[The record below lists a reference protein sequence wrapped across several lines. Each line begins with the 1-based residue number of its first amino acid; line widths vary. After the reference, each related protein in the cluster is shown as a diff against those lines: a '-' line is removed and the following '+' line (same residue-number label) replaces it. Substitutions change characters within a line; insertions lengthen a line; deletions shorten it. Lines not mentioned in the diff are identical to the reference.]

1 MSSKALAIA
10 VSSSI
15 LKSYVSECPSRERMV
30 VIYKDRKLL

>member
-30 VIYKDRKLL
+30 VSYKDRKLL